1 MDLEE
6 RVYSVLVATAAESL
20 RTALSALL
28 PESKYSPVC
37 FVSDISAAKRASVE
51 REFDFVIINS
61 PLPDDLGIRFA
72 IDLCTSKSSAV
83 LLLVR
88 AELHDSTYDRVAQ
101 YGVFTLPKPIS
112 KQTFL
117 QALAWMA
124 STRERLRRFEK
135 STLTIEEKMEEIR
148 LVNRAKWLLISELHM
163 DEPQAHRYI
172 EKQAMDRRVRKLDVA
187 LSIILLVAAMVI
199 VVDQITG
206 KLRKELLK

>member
-83 LLLVR
+83 LLLVS

-172 EKQAMDRRVRKLDVA
+172 EKQAMDRCVSKRTVA
-187 LSIILLVAAMVI
+187 EEI
-199 VVDQITG
+199 VKTYS
-206 KLRKELLK
+206 

>member
-101 YGVFTLPKPIS
+101 YGVFTLPK
-112 KQTFL
+112 QTFL

-172 EKQAMDRRVRKLDVA
+172 EKQAMDRCVSKRTVA
-187 LSIILLVAAMVI
+187 EEI
-199 VVDQITG
+199 VKTYS
-206 KLRKELLK
+206 

>member
-1 MDLEE
+1 M
-6 RVYSVLVATAAESL
+6 SL
-20 RTALSALL
+20 RGRSYSILIVSAAGSLTSAFADLL
-28 PESKYSPVC
+28 PEARYSPVRT
-37 FVSDISAAKRASVE
+37 VSSISAARRAAAAKAY
-51 REFDFVIINS
+51 DFVIINS

-83 LLLVR
+83 LLLVH

-172 EKQAMDRRVRKLDVA
+172 EKQAMDHCVSKRTVA
-187 LSIILLVAAMVI
+187 EEI
-199 VVDQITG
+199 VKTYS
-206 KLRKELLK
+206 